1 MSREIKFKAWDKSK
15 RRWLSMHEYDA
26 RIILNAFVDDS
37 GFELNE
43 YDGKHAKDLGINID
57 VVQYTGLKDKNGK
70 EVYEGDIVNCSRG
83 CPHEVIWLQEYG
95 GKFLGG
101 MPAFYLSGLNEGY
114 AWTGEEEIVG
124 NIYEKEKSQ

>member
-26 RIILNAFVDDS
+26 RIILNAYVDDS

-70 EVYEGDIVNCSRG
+70 EIYERDLVKVHDYHGVRKGSVWYSNVYGAFFYGGDEFSDEYLFNARNI
-83 CPHEVIWLQEYG
+83 EVI
-95 GKFLGG
+95 
-101 MPAFYLSGLNEGY
+101 
-114 AWTGEEEIVG
+114 G